1 VWGMQ
6 VKAKDLHARS
16 VQKAEAE
23 ACRIAAIENQRS
35 LKEQMAEKLR
45 RDYFGEIDMTKNEK
59 EFMRTVLR
67 QAEAS
72 VGKPHPIAVNKPW

>member
-1 VWGMQ
+1 MQ

-23 ACRIAAIENQRS
+23 AVRLAAVENQRI
-35 LKEQMAEKLR
+35 LKEQMAEKLE
-45 RDYFGEIDMTKNEK
+45 RDVFGEINMTEKVK
-59 EFMRTVLR
+59 EFMRPVLR

>member
-1 VWGMQ
+1 MQ

-23 ACRIAAIENQRS
+23 AVRLAAVENQRI
-35 LKEQMAEKLR
+35 LKEQMAEKLE
-45 RDYFGEIDMTKNEK
+45 RDVFGEINMTEKVK
-59 EFMRTVLR
+59 EFMRPVLR

-72 VGKPHPIAVNKPW
+72 VGKPHPIAVNKRW